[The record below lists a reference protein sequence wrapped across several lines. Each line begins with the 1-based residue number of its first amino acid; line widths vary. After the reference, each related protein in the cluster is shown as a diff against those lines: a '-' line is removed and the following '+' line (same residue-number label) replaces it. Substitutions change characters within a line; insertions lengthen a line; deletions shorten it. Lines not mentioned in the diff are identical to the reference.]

1 MTSQGRPFRAGE
13 TVLFVDSKDRRNLIT
28 LSVGGEYH
36 THTGFVPHDSVIGTP
51 EVGRVKSTGGA
62 NYLVVRP
69 TMAEYVLKM
78 KRGAQVIYPKDLGPL
93 LLLADIF
100 PGAHVLEAGVGS
112 GALSM
117 TMLRAGANVLGYEI
131 REDFAENAQT
141 NVRAFLEPEDSDRY
155 RVEIRDIYEGIDA
168 TDLDRI
174 VLDLP
179 EPWRVVKHATNALRA
194 GGIFVSYLPS
204 IMQVSQ
210 LHEALDESG
219 FEMAETIEIM
229 QRGWHVAGRAVRP
242 NHRMVGHTGFL
253 THARLLG
260 AAAE

>member
-1 MTSQGRPFRAGE
+1 MSQPGRPFREGE
-13 TVLFVDSKDRRNLIT
+13 TVLFVDSKDRRNLVT
-28 LSVGGEYH
+28 LVVGGEYH
-36 THTGFVPHDSVIGTP
+36 THTGFVPHDSIIGTP
-51 EVGRVKSTGGA
+51 EVAQAVSTGGA
-62 NYLVVRP
+62 KYLVVRP

-100 PGAHVLEAGVGS
+100 PGANVLEAGVGS

-131 REDFAENAQT
+131 REDFAERAT
-141 NVRAFLEPEDSDRY
+141 ENVRAFLEPEIADRY

-179 EPWRVVKHATNALRA
+179 EPWNVVKHAANALRA

-210 LHEALDESG
+210 LHEALDQNG
-219 FEMAETIEIM
+219 FEMADTLEIM

-242 NHRMVGHTGFL
+242 DHRMVGHTGFL

-260 AAAE
+260 TADQ